1 MFGKAHRTIIFNFRL
16 AKICFFAALLMVFA
30 ASCTQKFYPDNPVP
44 GQFHAPPEPVESVV
58 EIPVAIDINKLR
70 TFINKQV
77 PKELY
82 KGRERGAEQA
92 EFGDGLLRVHKE
104 YVWEADFVVLRN
116 GDVKLDVLKDG
127 SFRFKIPL
135 KIRCEGC
142 ASVNLGLGFTLRKC
156 GYSNPEIDLYVT
168 TAFKLNADW
177 SLSSKSKLA
186 YDLRNAKLSIPF
198 DLAGFPVF
206 TYTMDIKEDLQEP
219 MDKELKAYA
228 EEIDKQIAAEFKAL
242 NVKKMVEDVWKEAF
256 VPQKVS
262 DDPPVWVQMQPRKVF
277 MGEFSQRGGK
287 LILPVGLGALIDVR
301 SSPTEAKPT
310 PVPKLS
316 PAEQPGN
323 IKLNI
328 PVSLDYKLL
337 ADAVKAEVKDCT
349 FTQGKHAVTIRDVAM
364 RGAGNAVWI
373 DVTIQAK
380 SGKLFKK
387 VEGHVHLMAVPAY
400 DKKFR
405 RLYLEHFTISSET
418 NKMLIDKNL
427 SWLAEKVFYD
437 KIIKEAK
444 YNIGPEVE
452 TQRNYI
458 NDYLKDIRYD
468 MLKASGKIDKIEL
481 EGIHIQPE
489 TLTIYF
495 QATGSIAS
503 EVVLQD

>member
-1 MFGKAHRTIIFNFRL
+1 M
-16 AKICFFAALLMVFA
+16 
-30 ASCTQKFYPDNPVP
+30 
-44 GQFHAPPEPVESVV
+44 PPEPVESVV
-58 EIPVAIDINKLR
+58 EIPLAIDINKLR
-70 TFINKQV
+70 TFVNKQI

-82 KGRERGAEQA
+82 KGRERGTEEA
-92 EFGDGLLRVHKE
+92 EFGDGILRMHKE
-104 YVWEADFVVLRN
+104 YKWEADFVVLRN
-116 GDVKLDVLKDG
+116 GDVKIDILKDG

-135 KIRCEGC
+135 KVRCEGC
-142 ASVNLGLGFTLRKC
+142 ASVYLGTTLRKC
-156 GYSNPEIDLYVT
+156 GYSNPEIDLFVT
-168 TAFKLNADW
+168 TAVKLNADW
-177 SLSSKSKLA
+177 SVSSKSQLA
-186 YDLRNAKLSIPF
+186 YDLRNAKLKIPF

-206 TYTMDIKEDLQEP
+206 TYTMDIKKDLQDP

-242 NVKKMVEDVWKEAF
+242 NVKKMVDDVWKSAFEA
-256 VPQKVS
+256 QKVS
-262 DDPPVWVQMQPRKVF
+262 DNPPVWIQLQPKKVF
-277 MGEFSQRGGK
+277 MGEFAQRGGK
-287 LILPVGLGALIDVR
+287 LILPVGLGALIDVK
-301 SSPTEAKPT
+301 SSPSEVKPT

-316 PAEQPGN
+316 QAENPG
-323 IKLNI
+323 KVTLNI
-328 PVSLDYKLL
+328 PVSLDFKML

-349 FTQGKHAVTIRDVAM
+349 FTQGKRSVTVRDVTM
-364 RGAGNAVWI
+364 RGTANAVLV

-387 VEGHVHLMAVPAY
+387 IEGHVHLMAVPAY

-405 RLYLEHFTISSET
+405 RLYLQHFAISSET

-452 TQRNYI
+452 TQRNFI
-458 NDYLKDIRYD
+458 NDYLKDVRYD

-481 EGIHIQPE
+481 EGIYIQPE
-489 TLTIYF
+489 ALTIFF

-503 EVVLQD
+503 EVVLED